1 MILIADDDIAI
12 RTSLNLLLSQ
22 KKYKIDTASN
32 PDEILY
38 QVRTHTYSLILLDMN
53 FSMKTSGEEGLEI
66 LQKIKILSPDAPVIL
81 ITGWGTISL
90 AVEGIKL
97 GAFDFITKPWN
108 NNMLLKSIEN
118 ALQLS
123 ESKKDTSIINSR
135 KELDS
140 LFNFDNII
148 GESSKVLDTLK
159 IIGKIAK
166 TTATVLITGESGT
179 GKELIAEAIHN
190 NSKRKNQPFVKVN
203 LGAIPSQL
211 FESEMF
217 GHIKGAFTDAQA
229 NKIGRFE
236 LADQGTIF
244 LDEIGELDIASQVKL
259 LRVLQEQT
267 FEPIGSSKSKQV
279 DVRVICATN
288 KNLSELIDNGLFR
301 EDLFYRINLLTIQN
315 PNLNQRKE
323 DITLLSNYF
332 LNTIC
337 QKQNLPR
344 LSLSK
349 SAFSYLKNRNYKGNI
364 RELRNLIERTA
375 IIADNTILSKEDFE
389 TYDLDSTLQLNENPI
404 EIKELIT
411 IEQMEKKLII
421 STLENYKWNISK
433 TAKSLGLSRGAL
445 YRRFDKYGIEYKDE

>member
-32 PDEILY
+32 PNEILN
-38 QVRTHTYSLILLDMN
+38 QVRINTYSLILLDMN

-66 LQKIKILSPDAPVIL
+66 LQKIKILSPDTPVIL

-90 AVEGIKL
+90 AVEGVKL

-108 NNMLLKSIEN
+108 NNMLLKNIEN

-123 ESKKDTSIINSR
+123 ETKKEASTINSR

-140 LFNFDNII
+140 LYNFNKII
-148 GESSKVLDTLK
+148 GESTKILDTLK
-159 IIGKIAK
+159 IVGKVAK
-166 TTATVLITGESGT
+166 TTATVLINGESGT

-190 NSKRKNQPFVKVN
+190 NSSRKKEAFIKVN

-217 GHIKGAFTDAQA
+217 GHIKGAFTDAQT

-236 LADQGTIF
+236 LADKGTIF
-244 LDEIGELDIASQVKL
+244 LDEIGELDIANQVKL

-267 FEPIGSSKSKQV
+267 FEPVGSSKSKQV

-288 KNLSELIDNGLFR
+288 KNLSELIENGLFR
-301 EDLFYRINLLTIQN
+301 EDLFYRINLLTIHN
-315 PNLNQRKE
+315 PNLNERKQ
-323 DITLLSNYF
+323 DITLLSKYF
-332 LNTIC
+332 LKNIC
-337 QKQNLPR
+337 QKQNLP
-344 LSLSK
+344 LINLSK
-349 SAFSYLKNRNYKGNI
+349 SAYAYLKNRNYKGNI
-364 RELRNLIERTA
+364 RELKNLIERTA
-375 IIADNTILSKEDFE
+375 IISDKDILNKEDFE
-389 TYDLDSTLQLNENPI
+389 TYDFESTPSQNEKTT